1 MVIVISIDRMT
12 SSEIIANRS
21 RYHSKAVGGEICATT
36 PVHEQVGFNG
46 LLVAVGHILIGMEG
60 SVTCNRRKKLF
71 METNGSPFNLNLQE

>member
-36 PVHEQVGFNG
+36 TVHEQVGFNG
-46 LLVAVGHILIGMEG
+46 LLVAVGHILIRMGGIVSFAMDVRNYLWKPMG
-60 SVTCNRRKKLF
+60 HRLI
-71 METNGSPFNLNLQE
+71 

>member
-60 SVTCNRRKKLF
+60 IVSLAIDVRNYLWKPMGHRLI
-71 METNGSPFNLNLQE
+71 